1 MYYIALCGELALE
14 GTMDLWKA
22 GNRMNGRMS
31 GLAVLLSWGGPSDD
45 RTVIFFVR
53 PTSRSV
59 SRSFPPPANAFW
71 RVGKTA
77 KSDYWLRH
85 VCPSSRPPARNN
97 SAPSKRVLMNLV
109 TVICR
114 ENSNSIKI

>member
-22 GNRMNGRMS
+22 DNRMNGRMS

-59 SRSFPPPANAFW
+59 SVFVILDGSIFMS
-71 RVGKTA
+71 VGKIA
-77 KSDYWLRH
+77 KSDCWLRH
-85 VCPSSRPPARNN
+85 NCPSVR
-97 SAPSKRVLMNLV
+97 
-109 TVICR
+109 
-114 ENSNSIKI
+114 